1 MNVNVQTVVVSVNTI
16 LNDTNL
22 IETVQAVMNRLVSFG
37 YEPNKDD
44 DWLIAYSIK
53 GTVNH
58 VLNEINHKTVPEGL
72 FEVVVDMVCG
82 EVLNAKFL
90 SGQLNLE
97 SLDLDGL
104 IQSVKE
110 GDTTVNFSAEGSD
123 EAKLKNLLSW
133 LMQGKGC
140 DLLCYRKMRW

>member
-1 MNVNVQTVVVSVNTI
+1 MNENLQTVVNSVNSI
-16 LNDTNL
+16 LNDTNFDS
-22 IETVQAVMNRLVSFG
+22 ITENVVERLVSFG
-37 YEPNKDD
+37 YTPVDSD
-44 DWLIAYSIK
+44 SWVIAYSIK

-58 VLNEINHKTVPEGL
+58 VLNEINHQTVPEGL
-72 FEVVVDMVCG
+72 FEVVVDMICG

-90 SGQLNLE
+90 SGQLDMV
-97 SLDLDGL
+97 SLDLDGM

-110 GDTTVNFSAEGSD
+110 GDTQVNFSAEGSD

>member
-1 MNVNVQTVVVSVNTI
+1 MNENLQTVVNSVNKI

-22 IETVQAVMNRLVSFG
+22 TTTAQTVVERLVCFG
-37 YEPNKDD
+37 VAPTDEDA
-44 DWLIAYSIK
+44 WMIAYTTK

-58 VLNEINHKTVPEGL
+58 VLNQINRQDIPEGL
-72 FEVVVDMVCG
+72 HEVVVDMICG
-82 EVLNAKFL
+82 ELLNAKFL
-90 SGQLNLE
+90 SGQL
-97 SLDLDGL
+97 DLDSLNLDGM

-140 DLLCYRKMRW
+140 DLLCHRKMRW

>member
-1 MNVNVQTVVVSVNTI
+1 MNENLQTVVDSVNKI
-16 LNDTNL
+16 LNDTNFDS
-22 IETVQAVMNRLVSFG
+22 ITENVVERLVSFG
-37 YEPNKDD
+37 YVPMKTDS
-44 DWLIAYSIK
+44 WLIAYSIK

-58 VLNEINHKTVPEGL
+58 VLNEINHQTVPDGL
-72 FEVVVDMVCG
+72 TEVVVDMACG

-90 SGQLNLE
+90 SGQLDIDT
-97 SLDLDGL
+97 LDLDGM

-110 GDTTVNFSAEGSD
+110 GDTTVNFSADGSD

-133 LMQGKGC
+133 LMKGKGC